1 MKQYKIIL
9 LDVDGTLLDFDKAE
23 EQGIGFLLRTYG
35 VPETEENKEAY
46 HKLNQ
51 SYWRRLERG
60 ELTRDQVLC
69 LRFEEFFGG
78 FGLSVDGKE
87 TNRLFQQSLEQSAFC
102 IEGAHE
108 LLKALKGRYRL
119 AVVTNGVA
127 ATQYKRLADSG
138 LDSYMDWIFISEE
151 AGSQKPQ
158 REFFEYCFERMGRRD
173 VENMLI
179 VGDSLTSDIK
189 GGNTAGI
196 DTCWFN
202 PHEQPNTAGVHVD
215 YEVRSL
221 KELERL
227 LKETEP
233 A

>member
-1 MKQYKIIL
+1 M
-9 LDVDGTLLDFDKAE
+9 
-23 EQGIGFLLRTYG
+23 
-35 VPETEENKEAY
+35 
-46 HKLNQ
+46 
-51 SYWRRLERG
+51 
-60 ELTRDQVLC
+60 
-69 LRFEEFFGG
+69 
-78 FGLSVDGKE
+78 
-87 TNRLFQQSLEQSAFC
+87 
-102 IEGAHE
+102 
-108 LLKALKGRYRL
+108 
-119 AVVTNGVA
+119 TNGVA

-138 LDSYMDWIFISEE
+138 LDSYMDWIFVSEE
-151 AGSQKPQ
+151 AGYQKPQ

-215 YEVRSL
+215 YEIRSL

>member
-35 VPETEENKEAY
+35 VPETEKNKEAY

-51 SYWRRLERG
+51 SYWRRMERG

-87 TNRLFQQSLEQSAFC
+87 TDRLYRQSLEQSAFC

-108 LLKALKGRYRL
+108 LLTALKGRYRL

-138 LDSYMDWIFISEE
+138 LDSYMDWIFVSEE

-215 YEVRSL
+215 YEIRSL

>member
-51 SYWRRLERG
+51 SYWRRMERG

-69 LRFEEFFGG
+69 LRFEEFFGS

-87 TNRLFQQSLEQSAFC
+87 TDRLYRQSLEQSAFC

-108 LLKALKGRYRL
+108 LLTALKGRYRL

-138 LDSYMDWIFISEE
+138 LDSYMDWIFVSEE

-158 REFFEYCFERMGRRD
+158 REFFEYCFERMVRRD

-215 YEVRSL
+215 YEIRSL
-221 KELERL
+221 KELEQL